1 MTIGIIGC
9 GWLGL
14 KIAKHLKQEHDIFVT
29 TTSKTKE
36 NHLQDLGL
44 NPTLINFL
52 DSDIIENHNYWER
65 LHEIDS
71 LIITV
76 PFSKRTSITLLKN
89 RFSNLSLFID
99 NFDKQVFLMSS
110 IGIYPQT
117 DIEITETT
125 FTEKDLNPSILFV
138 ERFMR
143 ERYPQINILRLG
155 GLMGANRVFSNYKVS
170 NLNQVVN
177 HVHYVDICNIIEKM
191 IALKISNKT
200 YNVVAPL
207 HPTKSAVISY
217 QKGDKAHEEIDD
229 SFGRRV
235 QSDKLQTELEY
246 RFTYPNP
253 ITFHLE

>member
-76 PFSKRTSITLLKN
+76 PFSKRTSITLLKTD
-89 RFSNLSLFID
+89 S
-99 NFDKQVFLMSS
+99 Q
-110 IGIYPQT
+110 IYPY
-117 DIEITETT
+117 
-125 FTEKDLNPSILFV
+125 LSI
-138 ERFMR
+138 
-143 ERYPQINILRLG
+143 ILTSKY
-155 GLMGANRVFSNYKVS
+155 F
-170 NLNQVVN
+170 
-177 HVHYVDICNIIEKM
+177 
-191 IALKISNKT
+191 
-200 YNVVAPL
+200 
-207 HPTKSAVISY
+207 
-217 QKGDKAHEEIDD
+217 
-229 SFGRRV
+229 
-235 QSDKLQTELEY
+235 
-246 RFTYPNP
+246 
-253 ITFHLE
+253 